1 MQIDVGVAASV
12 SKYAYMY
19 HQITQNYTTPALI
32 VLPRVVPAVVAFGTV
47 VGVVG
52 ERATHPQIYIT
63 EN

>member
-47 VGVVG
+47 VG